1 MPLNHGIVHKKSI
14 PHKRIP
20 PKTTQRVNEP
30 TRIQI
35 QTQTQSHLLRIR
47 VSLTVVLL
55 WLLLVT

>member
-30 TRIQI
+30 TGI